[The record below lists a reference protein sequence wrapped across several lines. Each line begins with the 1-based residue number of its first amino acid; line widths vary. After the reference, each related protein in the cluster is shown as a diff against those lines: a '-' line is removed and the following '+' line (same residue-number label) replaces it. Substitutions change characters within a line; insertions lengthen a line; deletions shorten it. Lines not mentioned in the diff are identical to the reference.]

1 MQRILIYTLD
11 VWNYSS
17 AVAESCCR
25 SISLSCLIQLVVLR
39 WEAQKLMCLK
49 VTEMRFTIG
58 RSAAAGLLAVIKLIH
73 RCVTVSR

>member
-1 MQRILIYTLD
+1 
-11 VWNYSS
+11 
-17 AVAESCCR
+17 
-25 SISLSCLIQLVVLR
+25 
-39 WEAQKLMCLK
+39 MCLK